1 MIQEYKLSGRVLR
14 RMPMMAHT
22 RFIGRQRKSTTDSN
36 TVHRPEKWLDA
47 MEKFVEVEQQD
58 REKIGWDKEA
68 MGA

>member
-1 MIQEYKLSGRVLR
+1 
-14 RMPMMAHT
+14 MMAHT
-22 RFIGRQRKSTTDSN
+22 RFIGRQRRSTSDTSAI
-36 TVHRPEKWLDA
+36 HRPEKWLDA

>member
-1 MIQEYKLSGRVLR
+1 
-14 RMPMMAHT
+14 MMAHT
-22 RFIGRQRKSTTDSN
+22 RYIGRQRKTASNST
-36 TVHRPEKWLDA
+36 HRPERWLEA

>member
-1 MIQEYKLSGRVLR
+1 
-14 RMPMMAHT
+14 MPMMAHT
-22 RFIGRQRKSTTDSN
+22 RFIGRQRRSTSDSN
-36 TVHRPEKWLDA
+36 MIHRAEKWLDA

>member
-1 MIQEYKLSGRVLR
+1 MMKEYKLSGRVLR

-22 RFIGRQRKSTTDSN
+22 RYLGRQRKPESSLI
-36 TVHRPEKWLDA
+36 HRPEKWLDA

-58 REKIGWDKEA
+58 RLKIGWDAEA